1 MCVACGCSKEYQ
13 KVTSGL
19 RFHRSGLPILRD
31 VAHASP
37 IWATAPHST
46 LVKHGLLKVDL
57 LRTHVLLRRLLASS
71 VGVGLGGKRLELL
84 KEAVPA
90 ISLVF
95 ALWHQ
100 TSPGLGES
108 RREME
113 DA

>member
-57 LRTHVLLRRLLASS
+57 LRTHVLLRRLLVSILVQKIWLTWSANSMTLYARKLPRFKPGSS
-71 VGVGLGGKRLELL
+71 SL
-84 KEAVPA
+84 
-90 ISLVF
+90 ISLRI
-95 ALWHQ
+95 H
-100 TSPGLGES
+100 S
-108 RREME
+108 
-113 DA
+113 